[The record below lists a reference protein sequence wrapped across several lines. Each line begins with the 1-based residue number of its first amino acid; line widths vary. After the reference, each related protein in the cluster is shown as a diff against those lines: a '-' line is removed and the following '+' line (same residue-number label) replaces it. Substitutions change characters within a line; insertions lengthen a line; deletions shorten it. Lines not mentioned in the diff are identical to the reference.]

1 MENYDIENNLKIQ
14 IDINVENSIS
24 FKLNNI

>member
-14 IDINVENSIS
+14 IDINVENLIS
-24 FKLNNI
+24 FELNNI

>member
-14 IDINVENSIS
+14 IDINEENLIS
-24 FKLNNI
+24 FELNNI